1 MFEKL
6 KRFGRNFTQTTPF
19 ILSNTVIFIPYLLF
33 LGLTDSHNWLT
44 ILPFTLFYAFRMT
57 GLFLVNSLRFGLDSY
72 TLLMIALLIGGA
84 GSLLGILGVFYFPLF
99 YFPLFYFSS
108 VLLGLSAA
116 WLVPAN
122 TTVNFHEKTQGFINM
137 DGKKYLFAAIWL
149 FLLYQAIELPAP
161 TQIAASFTIYT
172 LFYVMAYHTVSH
184 YPRYEL
190 DFKDIKRNLVA
201 TRELVL
207 FLIFFGLLFLLRNA
221 RLLFDERLFDLAIYG
236 FLLLFILFVFVL
248 GHQKK
253 EWKLPSW
260 LNLFTFLNGMLG
272 NFLFLFSSFYV
283 GILYGLEKLSIFM
296 YLPYAAGLIA
306 AKIVGP
312 WILKRLT
319 WSPLAMQLLGL
330 SSSLLVLLIPNG
342 FAIGVFLLSFWH
354 VVTGSWL
361 NKEYYQTDTAIPM
374 DRRIVVKKKEW
385 KLPSWLNLFTFL
397 NGMLGNFL
405 FLFSSFYVGIL
416 YGLEKL
422 PFYMY
427 LPYAAGLIAAKI
439 VGPLILKRLSW
450 SPLATQLLGLSSSLL
465 VLLIPNGFAIGVFLL
480 SFWHVVTGSWLN
492 KEYYQTD
499 TAIPMDRRI
508 VVKYTTQNKG
518 SVIHQFL
525 LMTLLFVL
533 AKEMG
538 EPIHLLLIT
547 LNHES
552 VPIES
557 VQLLILAKWINVG
570 LLLSGLVT
578 VYHLWKKAKKNEA
591 IH

>member
-99 YFPLFYFSS
+99 YFSS

-161 TQIAASFTIYT
+161 TQIAA
-172 LFYVMAYHTVSH
+172 
-184 YPRYEL
+184 
-190 DFKDIKRNLVA
+190 
-201 TRELVL
+201 
-207 FLIFFGLLFLLRNA
+207 
-221 RLLFDERLFDLAIYG
+221 
-236 FLLLFILFVFVL
+236 
-248 GHQKK
+248 
-253 EWKLPSW
+253 
-260 LNLFTFLNGMLG
+260 
-272 NFLFLFSSFYV
+272 
-283 GILYGLEKLSIFM
+283 
-296 YLPYAAGLIA
+296 
-306 AKIVGP
+306 KIVGP

-319 WSPLAMQLLGL
+319 WSPLAM
-330 SSSLLVLLIPNG
+330 
-342 FAIGVFLLSFWH
+342 
-354 VVTGSWL
+354 
-361 NKEYYQTDTAIPM
+361 
-374 DRRIVVKKKEW
+374 
-385 KLPSWLNLFTFL
+385 
-397 NGMLGNFL
+397 
-405 FLFSSFYVGIL
+405 
-416 YGLEKL
+416 
-422 PFYMY
+422 
-427 LPYAAGLIAAKI
+427 
-439 VGPLILKRLSW
+439 
-450 SPLATQLLGLSSSLL
+450 QLLGLSSSLL

>member
-1 MFEKL
+1 MEVAKL
-6 KRFGRNFTQTTPF
+6 AK
-19 ILSNTVIFIPYLLF
+19 SV
-33 LGLTDSHNWLT
+33 
-44 ILPFTLFYAFRMT
+44 
-57 GLFLVNSLRFGLDSY
+57 
-72 TLLMIALLIGGA
+72 
-84 GSLLGILGVFYFPLF
+84 
-99 YFPLFYFSS
+99 YFSK
-108 VLLGLSAA
+108 
-116 WLVPAN
+116 W
-122 TTVNFHEKTQGFINM
+122 
-137 DGKKYLFAAIWL
+137 
-149 FLLYQAIELPAP
+149 
-161 TQIAASFTIYT
+161 
-172 LFYVMAYHTVSH
+172 
-184 YPRYEL
+184 
-190 DFKDIKRNLVA
+190 
-201 TRELVL
+201 
-207 FLIFFGLLFLLRNA
+207 NA
-221 RLLFDERLFDLAIYG
+221 REF
-236 FLLLFILFVFVL
+236 
-248 GHQKK
+248 
-253 EWKLPSW
+253 P
-260 LNLFTFLNGMLG
+260 
-272 NFLFLFSSFYV
+272 FLFSSFYV

-319 WSPLAMQLLGL
+319 WSPLAM
-330 SSSLLVLLIPNG
+330 
-342 FAIGVFLLSFWH
+342 
-354 VVTGSWL
+354 
-361 NKEYYQTDTAIPM
+361 
-374 DRRIVVKKKEW
+374 
-385 KLPSWLNLFTFL
+385 
-397 NGMLGNFL
+397 
-405 FLFSSFYVGIL
+405 
-416 YGLEKL
+416 
-422 PFYMY
+422 
-427 LPYAAGLIAAKI
+427 
-439 VGPLILKRLSW
+439 
-450 SPLATQLLGLSSSLL
+450 QLLGLSSSLL

>member
-19 ILSNTVIFIPYLLF
+19 ILSNTIILIPYLLF
-33 LGLTDSHNWLT
+33 LGITDSHNWLT

-72 TLLMIALLIGGA
+72 TLLMIALLMGGT
-84 GSLLGILGVFYFPLF
+84 GSLLGILGVF

-122 TTVNFHEKTQGFINM
+122 ITVNFHEKTQGFINM

-149 FLLYQAIELPAP
+149 FILYQAIGLPAP

-207 FLIFFGLLFLLRNA
+207 FLVFFGLLFLLRNA
-221 RLLFDERLFDLAIYG
+221 RLLFDERLFDLAVYG
-236 FLLLFILFVFVL
+236 FLVLFIVFVFVL

-272 NFLFLFSSFYV
+272 NFLFLFC
-283 GILYGLEKLSIFM
+283 
-296 YLPYAAGLIA
+296 
-306 AKIVGP
+306 
-312 WILKRLT
+312 
-319 WSPLAMQLLGL
+319 
-330 SSSLLVLLIPNG
+330 
-342 FAIGVFLLSFWH
+342 
-354 VVTGSWL
+354 
-361 NKEYYQTDTAIPM
+361 
-374 DRRIVVKKKEW
+374 
-385 KLPSWLNLFTFL
+385 
-397 NGMLGNFL
+397 
-405 FLFSSFYVGIL
+405 SFYVGIL

-427 LPYAAGLIAAKI
+427 FPYAAGLIAAKI

-499 TAIPMDRRI
+499 VAIPMDRRI
-508 VVKYTTQNKG
+508 IAKYTTQNKG

-525 LMTLLFVL
+525 LMTLLSIL

-538 EPIHLLLIT
+538 EPIHLLLIM
-547 LNHES
+547 LNHGA
-552 VPIES
+552 VPIAS
-557 VQLLILAKWINVG
+557 AQLLILAKWINVG
-570 LLLSGLVT
+570 LLMSGLVT

>member
-19 ILSNTVIFIPYLLF
+19 ILSNTIILIPYLLF
-33 LGLTDSHNWLT
+33 LGITDSHNWLT

-72 TLLMIALLIGGA
+72 TLLMIALLMGGT

-99 YFPLFYFSS
+99 YFSS
-108 VLLGLSAA
+108 VLLGLS
-116 WLVPAN
+116 
-122 TTVNFHEKTQGFINM
+122 
-137 DGKKYLFAAIWL
+137 
-149 FLLYQAIELPAP
+149 
-161 TQIAASFTIYT
+161 AASFTIYT

-207 FLIFFGLLFLLRNA
+207 FLVFFGLLFLLRNA
-221 RLLFDERLFDLAIYG
+221 RLLFDERLFDLAVYG
-236 FLLLFILFVFVL
+236 FLVLFIVFVFVL

-283 GILYGLEKLSIFM
+283 GILYGLEKL
-296 YLPYAAGLIA
+296 
-306 AKIVGP
+306 
-312 WILKRLT
+312 
-319 WSPLAMQLLGL
+319 
-330 SSSLLVLLIPNG
+330 
-342 FAIGVFLLSFWH
+342 
-354 VVTGSWL
+354 
-361 NKEYYQTDTAIPM
+361 
-374 DRRIVVKKKEW
+374 
-385 KLPSWLNLFTFL
+385 
-397 NGMLGNFL
+397 
-405 FLFSSFYVGIL
+405 
-416 YGLEKL
+416 

-427 LPYAAGLIAAKI
+427 FPYAAGLIAAKI

-499 TAIPMDRRI
+499 VAIPMDRRI
-508 VVKYTTQNKG
+508 IAKYTTQNKG

-525 LMTLLFVL
+525 LMTLLFIL

-538 EPIHLLLIT
+538 EPIHLLLIM
-547 LNHES
+547 LNHGA
-552 VPIES
+552 VPIAS
-557 VQLLILAKWINVG
+557 AQLLILAKWINVG
-570 LLLSGLVT
+570 LLMSGLVT